1 MESARLC
8 AGKAVTGK
16 VIFGEV
22 GVMWRRVTRGLVL
35 IVLVSFVMPVLHA
48 QTIETRGSLEY
59 PDPTVSQ
66 SGVILVKGWFLDP
79 ASISRI
85 AVYVDDQ
92 FVANANTNLPRIDI
106 VEAYPNYPGI
116 QHIAPGFQI
125 GVLASRFTNG
135 SHTIAVRVFAS
146 DNTVTELGRRTID
159 VNNTINQAPFGNV
172 DIPDLS
178 GVFNAAGSFPV
189 SGWALDT
196 DGIARVE
203 VLIDNGVVQNA
214 MYGDPRPD
222 VANTFSD
229 WPDALYSAFI
239 ANVDTTRIQDPGR
252 VGKPVLPP
260 RLGLSRLIGRRTVQ
274 IFNENGNLKPFGYV
288 DEPKRDA
295 VLYGTLCTTQPVFSP
310 AINPQSHITPV
321 RGWALDLGT
330 RTDTGRVAYAE
341 LMVDGRRWYSTDDC
355 AFNPIFSAYVNCYG
369 LPRFDVERYY
379 PNYPDAPRSGFLF
392 TMDVG
397 ALLAS
402 GVSPGNHV
410 LKVRVGDQQ
419 QTFTELPNRDGI
431 PVFFQCA
438 LNGIASA
445 NGFID
450 VPHTSDF
457 IKGTVTFQGW
467 ALIEGTT
474 LTAVEIIVDGDFKGT
489 AQYGFPR
496 PDVAVQYPY
505 LANSQNSGW
514 RFTIDTTKLGN
525 ARHRLTVRVLDFRGQ
540 RTEIGSVD
548 FYTQNANPVP

>member
-8 AGKAVTGK
+8 VGKAVTGK

-35 IVLVSFVMPVLHA
+35 VVFVSLVMPVLHA
-48 QTIETRGSLEY
+48 QTIETRGSLEF

-79 ASISRI
+79 AAISRI

-196 DGIARVE
+196 DGIAKVE

-229 WPDALYSAFI
+229 WPDALYSAFV
-239 ANVDTTRIQDPGR
+239 ANVNTTRIQDGVHTLDVR
-252 VGKPVLPP
+252 ATD
-260 RLGLSRLIGRRTVQ
+260 RNGLSRLIGRRTVQ

-295 VLYGTLCTTQPVFSP
+295 VLYGTLCTTQPIFSP

-355 AFNPIFSAYVNCYG
+355 AFSLIFNAYVNCYG

-438 LNGIASA
+438 LNSIASA

-450 VPHTSDF
+450 VPQTSDF
-457 IKGTVTFQGW
+457 MKGTVTFQGW
-467 ALIEGTT
+467 ALLEGAA
-474 LTAVEIIVDGDFKGT
+474 LPVVEIIVDGDFKGT

-505 LANSQNSGW
+505 LFNSQNSGW
-514 RFTIDTTKLGN
+514 RFTIDTTKLSN

>member
-1 MESARLC
+1 
-8 AGKAVTGK
+8 
-16 VIFGEV
+16 
-22 GVMWRRVTRGLVL
+22 MWRRVTRGLVL
-35 IVLVSFVMPVLHA
+35 AVLVSLAVPVLLA
-48 QTIETRGSLEY
+48 QTAETRGALDF
-59 PDPTVSQ
+59 PDPTVPQ
-66 SGVILVKGWFLDP
+66 TGVILVKGWFLDP
-79 ASISRI
+79 ALISRI

-92 FVANANTNLPRIDI
+92 FIANSNTNLPRIDI

-125 GVLASRFTNG
+125 GMLASRFTNG
-135 SHTIAVRVFAS
+135 AHTLAVRVFYS
-146 DNTVTELGRRTID
+146 DGTFTELGRRTIIVD
-159 VNNTINQAPFGNV
+159 NSQNQSPFGNV

-178 GVFNAAGSFPV
+178 GIFNASGSFPV

-196 DGIARVE
+196 DGVAKVE
-203 VLIDNGVVQNA
+203 VLIDNGVAQNA

-222 VANTFSD
+222 VANTIAD

-239 ANVDTTRIQDPGR
+239 ANVDTTRFQDGVHTLDVR
-252 VGKPVLPP
+252 ATD
-260 RLGLSRLIGRRTVQ
+260 RLGVSRLIGRRTVQ
-274 IFNENGNLKPFGYV
+274 IFNENANLKPFGYI

-295 VLYGTLCTTQPVFSP
+295 VLYGTLCATQPLFSP
-310 AINPQSHITPV
+310 AINPQAHITPV

-330 RTDTGRVAYAE
+330 RTNVGRVAYAE

-355 AFNPIFSAYVNCYG
+355 AFSPIFSNYVNCYG

-397 ALLAS
+397 ALLAL
-402 GVSPGNHV
+402 GVRPGNHI

-438 LNGIASA
+438 ENLVTTAV
-445 NGFID
+445 GFID
-450 VPHTSDF
+450 VPHTSDYM
-457 IKGTVTFQGW
+457 KGTVTFQGW
-467 ALIEGTT
+467 ALTEFNA

-505 LANSQNSGW
+505 LGNSQNSGW
-514 RFTIDTTKLGN
+514 RFVIDTTRLAN
-525 ARHRLTVRVLDFRGQ
+525 SRHRLTVRVVDFRGGK
-540 RTEIGSVD
+540 TEIGSVD